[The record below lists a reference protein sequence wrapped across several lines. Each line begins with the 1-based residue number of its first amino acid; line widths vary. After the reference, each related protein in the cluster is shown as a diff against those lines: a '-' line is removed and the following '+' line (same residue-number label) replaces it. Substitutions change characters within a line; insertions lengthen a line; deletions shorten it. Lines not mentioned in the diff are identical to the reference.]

1 MANRVCIIGGGVAGM
16 QVALVLNTLGISSL
30 LVEKS
35 ATLGGRVPLLSKTF
49 PFFNDDGF
57 NDGKEFTDALERDL
71 RSAPLSEVRLNTMV
85 TGVDGEFPNFIIQL
99 SDGSSV
105 KAGSIVVATGFTP
118 FDPSSLKEYGYGDY
132 ANVITATE
140 LEWMLNPRGPTGGKL
155 LRRSDGKPAQKL
167 AIVFCVG
174 SRNRRIGAPFCS
186 RICCSYSTKQAS
198 TVMERSPH
206 TLVVCFY
213 MDVRTYDRGFEEMYS
228 LAQERGVKYIR
239 GRVSRCKQLPDG
251 SILVRAENT
260 LLSRPFSGEFDL
272 VSLSTGMRP
281 CEHADELSRLLGIA
295 RGPDGFFLCREWFRH
310 PHDATRDGVFLAGC
324 ATGMKPIR
332 NCMIDGAAVAARVAA
347 VLRDTASL
355 PFPRNRVT
363 TNLVQP
369 IPQTFSIS
377 SERNMYDSS
386 SFPKGE
392 THGHHNS

>member
-1 MANRVCIIGGGVAGM
+1 MTKPVFIIGGGVAGM
-16 QVALVLNTLGISSL
+16 QVARVLGSLGMPSV

-35 ATLGGRVPLLSKTF
+35 STLGGRVPKLSRTF

-57 NDGKEFTDALERDL
+57 HDGKEFTDSLEREL
-71 RSAPLSEVRLNTMV
+71 RAMPLVDVRCSTTVVGLRGN
-85 TGVDGEFPNFIIQL
+85 FPNFSIEL
-99 SDGSSV
+99 DDGGSV
-105 KAGSIVVATGFTP
+105 DAGAVVVATGFTP
-118 FDPSSLKEYGYGDY
+118 FNPTSLPEYGYGMY
-132 ANVITATE
+132 PNVITATE

-155 LRRSDGKPAQKL
+155 VRPSDSKEVQRL
-167 AIVFCVG
+167 AIVFCVC
-174 SRNRRIGAPFCS
+174 SRNKRIGAPFCS

-198 TVMERSPH
+198 TVMERSPS

-281 CEHADELSRLLGIA
+281 CEHADELSTILGIA

-310 PHDATRDGVFLAGC
+310 PHDATRDGIFLAGC

-347 VLRDTASL
+347 VLRDSSAL
-355 PFPRNRVT
+355 PFARSRTMATAAP
-363 TNLVQP
+363 P
-369 IPQTFSIS
+369 IAQMSGVS
-377 SERNMYDSS
+377 
-386 SFPKGE
+386 
-392 THGHHNS
+392 